1 MWVRLEDEEINQILR
16 LIPAGPLADKLRE
29 KPHPNTSAFVGAV
42 ETDDEL
48 EVDPDA
54 VISRGDD
61 GAFVM
66 SWSWVSNEQA
76 GFHLFEDDDN
86 LSISADQNPAVL
98 VLRCHPHEAS
108 HLKVEAV
115 NESFDDA
122 DRIIRPHIIVNHLR
136 QK

>member
-29 KPHPNTSAFVGAV
+29 NPHPDTSAFVGAV

-76 GFHLFEDDDN
+76 GFPPFEDDD
-86 LSISADQNPAVL
+86 
-98 VLRCHPHEAS
+98 EAG
-108 HLKVEAV
+108 LAFK
-115 NESFDDA
+115 
-122 DRIIRPHIIVNHLR
+122 I
-136 QK
+136 